1 MGFVVCTIN
10 LNLVMESGT
19 RKGREVLAKD
29 LRQFHGL
36 FLWEGRDEKGKR
48 EQCRAV

>member
-36 FLWEGRDEKGKR
+36 FLWRNERWKR
-48 EQCRAV
+48 NMKS